1 MGKSHVIAAVDP
13 DDAAPTRELEEK
25 VKRTEEI
32 RQGYRLRIDQLRAY
46 AVDDGLDLDPSSER
60 DFWHF
65 LRGKPNI
72 KQGNLALLDN
82 GCLRAVWK
90 REDGTH
96 VGLQFLGERIVQY
109 VIFRRTSA
117 GGNIVRSAG
126 RDSIDDILHR
136 IESRDLQ
143 PLFHA

>member
-1 MGKSHVIAAVDP
+1 MGKSHMIAAVDLGITP
-13 DDAAPTRELEEK
+13 PARASEEK
-25 VKRTEEI
+25 VKRAEEI

-46 AVDDGLDLDPSSER
+46 AVDDGRDLDPSSER

-65 LRGKPNI
+65 LRGKPCI
-72 KQGNLALLDN
+72 KRGNLALLDN

-90 REDGTH
+90 SEDGTH
-96 VGLQFLGERIVQY
+96 VGLQFLGNRIVQY

-117 GGNIVRSAG
+117 DGSIVRSAG
-126 RDSIDDILHR
+126 RDSIDDVLRR